1 MPNGRATRYNGTI
14 GIVEFGTAHIAGFPS
29 QDNTMRHASV
39 VLKIVLLFSLF
50 ILLLAS
56 PAVAFAQAPDS
67 RGTIVIPRSS
77 VERPQDAGK
86 RAHTNIVLFDLGL
99 PANPSFTPPH
109 TSSAG
114 SVNPQ
119 AGPTSGKF
127 FETPASLACV
137 YGLTAYVAGCSPAV
151 VTENPAGGSRALA
164 IVDSYDDPNAAADL
178 AAFDLQFGIP
188 AANFQVVYATGAK
201 PPVDPTGGWELEES
215 LDIEWAHAMAPNA
228 ALFLVEAAS
237 NKKADLLT
245 AVSVASALVAQAGG
259 GEVSMSWGTA
269 ESPKEAASE
278 SYFAT
283 PGVVYFASSGDSPG
297 ALWPSVSPSV
307 VSSGGTTVSRNPT
320 TGAFQLEVAW
330 ASTGSGPSAYFPIP
344 SYQSSVAAIV
354 GKNRGTPD
362 LAFDADPH
370 TGVWIYDSYPL
381 RGVSSATWH
390 IVGGTSIAAP
400 SLAGIVNAA
409 GNFHASSAA
418 ELAAIYSSFGRGS
431 GFADIQSGTCYHY
444 AGYLA
449 APGWDYCSGVGSV
462 NGYEDK

>member
-1 MPNGRATRYNGTI
+1 MP
-14 GIVEFGTAHIAGFPS
+14 F
-29 QDNTMRHASV
+29 
-39 VLKIVLLFSLF
+39 LF

-56 PAVAFAQAPDS
+56 TSAAFGQAPDS
-67 RGTIVIPRSS
+67 RGTIVVPQSS

-86 RAHTNIVLFDLGL
+86 RMHTNIVLFDLG
-99 PANPSFTPPH
+99 PSANPSFTSPR
-109 TSSAG
+109 TSRDSG
-114 SVNPQ
+114 VNPQ

-137 YGLTAYVAGCSPAV
+137 YGLTTYVAGCSPAV

-362 LAFDADPH
+362 LAFDADPPH
-370 TGVWIYDSYPL
+370 WSLDIRQLSVERSVERDMAHRRRNQHRRAFPGGNCQCRREFPRLQRSRTRRHLLEL
-381 RGVSSATWH
+381 RPRFRLCRHS
-390 IVGGTSIAAP
+390 VGNLL
-400 SLAGIVNAA
+400 SLRRLSRRARLG
-409 GNFHASSAA
+409 
-418 ELAAIYSSFGRGS
+418 LLLRRGQRQR
-431 GFADIQSGTCYHY
+431 I
-444 AGYLA
+444 
-449 APGWDYCSGVGSV
+449 
-462 NGYEDK
+462 